1 MIQKIL
7 NVLVPPALALGLPG
21 YLKRYLI
28 PTQDNAQEETGSK

>member
-7 NVLVPPALALGLPG
+7 NFLVPPALALGLPR

-28 PTQDNAQEETGSK
+28 PTQHNGQEETGSK

>member
-7 NVLVPPALALGLPG
+7 NILVPPALALGLPR

-28 PTQDNAQEETGSK
+28 PPKDKNVENR

>member
-1 MIQKIL
+1 MKPNFIQRIL

-28 PTQDNAQEETGSK
+28 PKDVKDS